1 MIFHSCEC
9 VIIHFIQIAL
19 LTEDQSTRIH
29 SLNTNLQ
36 CVIVLLLVCSIFED
50 INCLIYF
57 FFMLYSCYNNYI
69 YIVVI
74 YISGM
79 KVRWL
84 TCFTCTLWY
93 QLNVW
98 ERCKIFLEKV
108 MNCFVVCV
116 YTLGHS
122 RKYPCSP
129 TEEMTEVNLKIF
141 SPPPLRTAQVFSVGE
156 VYGSFLEQP
165 ILNNILVLGP

>member
-1 MIFHSCEC
+1 
-9 VIIHFIQIAL
+9 
-19 LTEDQSTRIH
+19 
-29 SLNTNLQ
+29 
-36 CVIVLLLVCSIFED
+36 
-50 INCLIYF
+50 
-57 FFMLYSCYNNYI
+57 
-69 YIVVI
+69 
-74 YISGM
+74 M

-129 TEEMTEVNLKIF
+129 TDEMNEVNLKIF
-141 SPPPLRTAQVFSVGE
+141 LPLSLWMAQTFSVGE
-156 VYGSFLEQP
+156 VWIFSGTGHSK
-165 ILNNILVLGP
+165 